1 MDLNGD
7 GALTKQELLEGM
19 NSYGKNF
26 SEEEVS
32 NVFALAD
39 INSDGEINYAEFV
52 AMLFPAASS
61 ALAKFRL
68 EHQTLK
74 NAKQAFDNYDID
86 GDEEISYDELVA
98 GMGGDYSANEIQA
111 IFAMGDVDQD
121 GKISFLEFARIM
133 IPYTNEALSKFWKL
147 FNNVQSVRQAFQKL
161 DVDKDGQISKQEIM
175 QGMSSAGLK
184 LSSTE
189 IETLFILGDRDNNGQ
204 IDFSEFAQI
213 MIPSANERIAKFKN
227 CFRNRS
233 EIEAAFHKYDTNKDG
248 AISFDELK
256 SGLAK
261 SGINFSDQEVETVFA
276 LADRDGDGE
285 VSMSE
290 FVHLLSKSSVSG
302 GAVNK
307 FYEFCVGL
315 AFNAIDAN
323 KDGAVSY
330 SELSSALRPQGFSD
344 QEIHTIFALADHDKD
359 GEVSLNELVRSLKK

>member
-1 MDLNGD
+1 MG
-7 GALTKQELLEGM
+7 
-19 NSYGKNF
+19 
-26 SEEEVS
+26 EEVS

-74 NAKQAFDNYDID
+74 NAEQAFDNYDID
-86 GDEEISYDELVA
+86 GDEEISYDELV
-98 GMGGDYSANEIQA
+98 
-111 IFAMGDVDQD
+111 
-121 GKISFLEFARIM
+121 ARIM

-189 IETLFILGDRDNNGQ
+189 IETLFILGDRDNNGH

-261 SGINFSDQEVETVFA
+261 SGINFSDQEVET
-276 LADRDGDGE
+276 
-285 VSMSE
+285 
-290 FVHLLSKSSVSG
+290 
-302 GAVNK
+302 
-307 FYEFCVGL
+307 
-315 AFNAIDAN
+315 
-323 KDGAVSY
+323 
-330 SELSSALRPQGFSD
+330 
-344 QEIHTIFALADHDKD
+344 
-359 GEVSLNELVRSLKK
+359 